1 MPTLLALTVFA
12 YLVGSIPTGVWLAR
26 WKGLPDPRTAGS
38 GNIGA
43 TNVARTL
50 GKRMG
55 VLTLVGDAFKGA
67 IPVLVGRGFGLAL
80 DGLSMVAAAAVL
92 GHVGSIFL
100 KLRGGKGVATGL
112 GAFLALAP
120 VAAGAAVLV
129 FTVLFAATRWV
140 SLSSIVAAATL
151 PVVMSWVPA
160 LRPGAPAAALVAVVV
175 IAKHHANIARLLK
188 SEEPRFGGGTKG
200 ADA

>member
-26 WKGLPDPRTAGS
+26 WKGLPDPRTSGS

-55 VLTLVGDAFKGA
+55 VLTLVGDALKGA
-67 IPVLVGRGFGLAL
+67 VPVLVGRGFGLPF
-80 DGLSMVAAAAVL
+80 DELSMVAAIAVL
-92 GHVGSIFL
+92 GHIGSIFL
-100 KLRGGKGVATGL
+100 RFKGGKGVATGL

-120 VAAGAAVLV
+120 AAAGAAVAV
-129 FTVLFAATRWV
+129 FAATFAATRWV

-151 PVVMSWVPA
+151 PVVMSYSVA
-160 LRPGAPAAALVAVVV
+160 LRPGAAAAALVAVVV
-175 IAKHHANIARLLK
+175 IAKHHANIGRLLRA
-188 SEEPRFGGGTKG
+188 EEPRFGGGSKG
-200 ADA
+200 GAA

>member
-1 MPTLLALTVFA
+1 MPTLPALTVFA

-55 VLTLVGDAFKGA
+55 VLTLIGDAIKGA
-67 IPVLVGRGFGLAL
+67 IPVLVARACGLPLAQ
-80 DGLSMVAAAAVL
+80 LSVVAAVAVL

-100 KLRGGKGVATGL
+100 RFQGGKGVATGL

-120 VAAGAAVLV
+120 LAAGMAVVV
-129 FTVLFAATRWV
+129 FAVLFALTRLV

-151 PVVMSWVPA
+151 PVVMGSVA
-160 LRPGAPAAALVAVVV
+160 ELRPGALAAAVVAVVV
-175 IAKHHANIARLLK
+175 IAKHRANIGRLLRA
-188 SEEPRFGGGTKG
+188 EEPRFGRGGNG
-200 ADA
+200 AAA